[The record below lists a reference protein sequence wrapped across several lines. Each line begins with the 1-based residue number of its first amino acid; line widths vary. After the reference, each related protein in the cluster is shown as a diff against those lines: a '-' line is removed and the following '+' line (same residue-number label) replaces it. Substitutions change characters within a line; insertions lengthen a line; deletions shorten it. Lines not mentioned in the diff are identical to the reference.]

1 MQQRKRLLV
10 NWSVQGPLLVRF
22 VVHLVTF
29 CCALSSLVILCW
41 MYQRNAIESVF
52 GPNTEPL
59 DAFWYRFLPIAGC
72 SIAVLPFVLY
82 DMLRITNRIAG
93 PLYRF
98 EQTMKQF
105 EETGVLPKTQLREND
120 LLTDFCGR
128 FNRFVAAMHER
139 YPDTQPTSGLADADG
154 EESEAREST
163 AALAE
168 EPVLV

>member
-1 MQQRKRLLV
+1 MHQRKRLLV
-10 NWSVQGPLLVRF
+10 NWSVQGPLLIRL

-29 CCALSSLVILCW
+29 CCAMSSLVILCW

-52 GPNTEPL
+52 GPNSEPL

-72 SIAVLPFVLY
+72 SLAVLPFVLY

-98 EQTMKQF
+98 EQVMKQF
-105 EETGVLPKTQLREND
+105 EETGVLPKAELREND
-120 LLTDFCGR
+120 LLGDFCVR
-128 FNRFVAAMHER
+128 FNKFVAVMHDQH
-139 YPDTQPTSGLADADG
+139 PDTAPTSEIANSDG
-154 EESEAREST
+154 EESSNAT
-163 AALAE
+163 VAE